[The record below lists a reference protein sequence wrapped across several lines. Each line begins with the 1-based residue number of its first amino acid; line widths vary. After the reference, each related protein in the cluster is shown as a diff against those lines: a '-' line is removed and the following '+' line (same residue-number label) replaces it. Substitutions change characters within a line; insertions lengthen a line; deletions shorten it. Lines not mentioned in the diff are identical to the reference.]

1 MKPKVQAELVARFVD
16 HLENGTTDTVDSSL
30 QVPAAHYTD
39 PGQARLEQEKLFRQA
54 PLLVA
59 LSPDL
64 PATGSYLAHQALD
77 TELLLVRDSQQRV
90 RAYINAC
97 RHRGARLTD
106 GRGTARSFSCPFHAW
121 HWSIDGNL
129 LARPNSND
137 GFDDTGMLCDQ
148 LLECESL
155 ETNGMIFVLL
165 EGTGI
170 EEKVEARLGDV
181 LAEIG
186 HYHIEDTVFFDSRA
200 ATRDCNYKFIIDG
213 FCEAYHISALHKET
227 ISPYYYT
234 TPSLTDLTGDTVR
247 MIGVRRSID
256 KEMKKPP
263 AERKLLG
270 HATTQY
276 LIAPNIVLVH
286 QVDHIQFWRV
296 YPEEDA
302 GHCRIEFSLYW
313 PQPLDAE
320 AERKARFN
328 VDVLWEVITGEDIP
342 QALSIQKN
350 LRSGAVDHLY
360 FGRNEPALVHYHQ
373 VVAKHIGS
381 ARLQTMDDVTDLPKA

>member
-1 MKPKVQAELVARFVD
+1 MKPAVQAELVARFAE
-16 HLENGTTDTVDSSL
+16 HLENGTTDCVNNSL
-30 QVPAAHYTD
+30 QVPAPHYTD
-39 PGQARLEQEKLFRQA
+39 PAQALREQDKLFRQA

-64 PATGSYLAHQALD
+64 PAPGSYLTHQALD
-77 TELLLVRDSQQRV
+77 TNLLLVRDSERRV
-90 RAYINAC
+90 RTYINAC
-97 RHRGARLTD
+97 RHRGARLIE
-106 GRGTARSFSCPFHAW
+106 GRGAVKSFSCPFHAW

-137 GFDDTGMLCDQ
+137 GFDDTGSLCDQ
-148 LLECESL
+148 LIECQSL
-155 ETNGMIFVLL
+155 EINGMIFVLL
-165 EGTGI
+165 EGENI
-170 EEKVEARLGDV
+170 EAKVNARLGDA

-186 HYHIEDTVFFDSRA
+186 NYHIEDTVFFESREA
-200 ATRDCNYKFIIDG
+200 VRGCNYKLIIDG

-256 KEMKKPP
+256 SEMEKPP
-263 AERKLLG
+263 AQRELLS

-296 YPEEDA
+296 YPAQDA
-302 GHCRIEFSLYW
+302 DHCRIEFSLYW
-313 PQPLDAE
+313 PQPLDEE

-328 VDVLWEVITGEDIP
+328 VDILWDVITGEDIP
-342 QALSIQKN
+342 QALSIQNN
-350 LRSGAVDHLY
+350 LKSGAVDHLY
-360 FGRNEPALVHYHQ
+360 FGRNEPALIHYHQ
-373 VVAKHIGS
+373 AIAKHIGS
-381 ARLQTMDDVTDLPKA
+381 DQLQAVDKITKA